1 MLNLSQAKRI
11 VVLGGGTAGWFA
23 AITLRRIFSPQVE
36 IQVIESS
43 KIGIVGVGEGGL
55 LNFAAALQRNDI
67 DTQEFIRETGATHK
81 WGFVYEGWRTGKP
94 DDKFYHLF
102 AAAEASGSQWYE
114 NSFYP
119 YFAAMLNQKVPLH
132 RYLRAA
138 PLVLGYA
145 TQAEA
150 TALVES
156 GTSDIIR
163 SFQFDSFKIA
173 KYFKRIGLA
182 RGVTHR
188 DAIVDDVVRNDRG
201 HVTHLRIG
209 EELVELDF
217 LIDASGL
224 SRKVHAKTIGSKW
237 RSFKDYLLMDRALPF
252 HMPHP
257 QKNPA
262 LVTRAIAM
270 NAGWMWQIALQERV
284 GAGYVF
290 SSAHISEDRALE
302 EAEKYLGFPVRDPQK
317 TLKYEGGCYENVWID
332 NVVALGLSSG
342 FVEPLE
348 ATSIGQMLE
357 ELRNLERVLL
367 QSRGVVSDKAVKEF
381 NDANLMSWMGI
392 RDFLRMHYDCTRSDT
407 ELWRDVAKTPLP
419 DSYRE
424 IRECWQYRTPR
435 MLDIENYAINGWG
448 GIFHVINWM
457 LVGGALGNIS
467 AEGAGVDLMHLPPEK
482 RKIALDYA
490 NQLKN

>member
-1 MLNLSQAKRI
+1 MLNLNQAKRI

-23 AITLRRIFSPQVE
+23 AMTMRRIYNPQVE

-55 LNFAAALQRNDI
+55 LNFAAALQHNGI
-67 DTQEFIRETGATHK
+67 DAQEFIRETGATHK
-81 WGFVYEGWRTGKP
+81 WGFVYEGWRTGQP
-94 DDKFYHLF
+94 DDKYYHLF
-102 AAAEASGSQWYE
+102 ASAKASASLWYE
-114 NSFYP
+114 NHFYP
-119 YFAAMLNQKVPLH
+119 YFAAMLHQKVPLH
-132 RYLRAA
+132 KYTRAA
-138 PLVLGYA
+138 RLVLGNA

-150 TALVES
+150 TALLES

-163 SFQFDSFKIA
+163 SFQFDSSKIA
-173 KYFKRIGLA
+173 KYFKRIALA

-188 DAIVDDVVRNDRG
+188 DAVVDDVVRDEQG

-209 EELVELDF
+209 EEQVAVDF

-224 SRKVHAKTIGSKW
+224 ARKVHARTFGAKW
-237 RSFKDYLLMDRALPF
+237 CSFNKYLLMDRAIPF

-290 SSAHISEDRALE
+290 SSAHLSEDQALAE
-302 EAEKYLGFPVRDPQK
+302 MEKYLGFPVHEPQK
-317 TLKYEGGCYENVWID
+317 TLKYEGGCYENVWIG

-367 QSRGVVSDKAVKEF
+367 QSRGVVSDKTIKEF
-381 NDANLMSWMGI
+381 NQANLKSWLGI
-392 RDFLRMHYDCTRSDT
+392 RDFLRMHYDGTRADT
-407 ELWRDVAKTPLP
+407 ELWRDVAKAPMP

-424 IRECWQYRTPR
+424 MRECWQERTPR

-467 AEGAGVDLMHLPPEK
+467 VAGAAKDLISLSLEK

-490 NQLKN
+490 NQLKA